1 MGYRSDVRIATTR
14 EGYDQICRRVD
25 ELSEG
30 HDTYPLIG
38 TKRPSEFFEEQD
50 GSVVFGWDWVKWYD
64 GMLADVTNVMT
75 ALSEIDRAGKPC
87 EFCRVGEEYDD
98 IEFTC
103 HNDNGML
110 ALHVC
115 PDTTISILC

>member
-14 EGYDQICRRVD
+14 EGYDRMCRRVD
-25 ELSEG
+25 ELSEVHG
-30 HDTYPLIG
+30 TYPLIG
-38 TKRPSEFFEEQD
+38 TRRMPEFFEEQD

-64 GMLADVTNVMT
+64 GMLSDVTNVMT
-75 ALSEIDRAGKPC
+75 ALSEIVGAGVPC

-98 IEFTC
+98 IEFAC
-103 HNDNGML
+103 RNDNGSL

-115 PDTTISILC
+115 PDTTISVLC

>member
-14 EGYDQICRRVD
+14 EGYDLICERVD
-25 ELSEG
+25 GLSEG
-30 HDTYPLIG
+30 LDSYPLIG
-38 TKRPSEFFEEQD
+38 TKRQPEFFEEQD

-64 GMLADVTNVMT
+64 GMYPDITNITT
-75 ALSEIDRAGKPC
+75 ALLEIEGAGVPY

-98 IEFTC
+98 VEFTC
-103 HNDNGML
+103 HNDNETL
-110 ALHVC
+110 TLHVC